1 MTQWGQE
8 RVWGMLSL
16 TSKDKV
22 SHIFRELWVSSHC
35 PGHVQALK
43 TNCLTGSQQERTG
56 RWEKEVTV

>member
-8 RVWGMLSL
+8 RVLGMLSL
-16 TSKDKV
+16 TSKEKV
-22 SHIFRELWVSSHC
+22 FHIFRELWVSSHY

-43 TNCLTGSQQERTG
+43 TKCLTSSQQKRTG